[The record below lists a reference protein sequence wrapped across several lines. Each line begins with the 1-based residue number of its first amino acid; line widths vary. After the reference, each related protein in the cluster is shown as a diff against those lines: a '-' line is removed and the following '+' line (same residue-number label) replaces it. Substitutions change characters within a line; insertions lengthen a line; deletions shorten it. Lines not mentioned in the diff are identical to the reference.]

1 MSLLMQALK
10 ENIKTENEKF
20 PSCRRACN
28 VMAREEEIWQ
38 YVSITVLI
46 LKYQKSK
53 ALAAMI

>member
-1 MSLLMQALK
+1 MQALK
-10 ENIKTENEKF
+10 ESIKTENEKF